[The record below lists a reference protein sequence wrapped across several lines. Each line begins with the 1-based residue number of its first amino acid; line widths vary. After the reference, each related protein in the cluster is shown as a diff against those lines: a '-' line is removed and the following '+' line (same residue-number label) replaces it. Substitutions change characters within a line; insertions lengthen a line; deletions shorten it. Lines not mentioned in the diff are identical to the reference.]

1 MKTITLSSNLPSVL
15 ELFEM
20 ARRDS
25 LLVKTT
31 KGDSFFI
38 SPTDEFETEVELL
51 RRNHSFLTMLDKF
64 KRETET
70 ISLEQVERDADYVG
84 DPNIKKLRNPV
95 NDASDMAKT
104 LRELGFDHVTLKTD
118 LPNGEA
124 MEKAVHQFSLKL
136 ERGGVGL
143 FYYAGHGVQGT
154 DGENYLIPTQV
165 SIPTQVEIK
174 RRAMPAKYVLDKM
187 EYARKN
193 ELNIIILDA
202 CRNNPLPARG
212 REVLKSGLAEM
223 PSPAGSIL
231 IFSTAPGSRAYDG
244 SGRNGVFTKHFLK
257 GMKKYAHMDIE
268 QMLKRVRKAVEHETE
283 TEPVPQVPWQ
293 NSSLKRDFCFSPSGC
308 TDPELEEARRQAIL
322 EKKRAKRAQAKL
334 KARAENKA
342 KRLAE
347 EAEQTK
353 RELEKARRQVK
364 IEKERAEKARKE
376 AERAKAKATKPSN
389 VVDTA
394 AVAKAKQQLEDK
406 MKQLDQ
412 QMNVLANQIKQ
423 LKEKTR
429 LAEEAEKRAKK
440 AQKEAE
446 EKRNLA
452 EKQARD
458 AKRQREKAEAERR
471 RTQENTTEP
480 PPTRF
485 TPIPPG

>member
-1 MKTITLSSNLPSVL
+1 MKTNIRLIGLL
-15 ELFEM
+15 ALL
-20 ARRDS
+20 S
-25 LLVKTT
+25 LLAAAC
-31 KGDSFFI
+31 
-38 SPTDEFETEVELL
+38 
-51 RRNHSFLTMLDKF
+51 NQ
-64 KRETET
+64 ET
-70 ISLEQVERDADYVG
+70 IKPSQTRTGGQEEQIIHAQEVNQDDGRVHRTEKRYALVIGNADYVG

-104 LRELGFDHVTLKTD
+104 LRELGFDHVTLKTN

-124 MEKAVHQFSLKL
+124 MEQAVHQFSLKL
-136 ERGGVGL
+136 EGGGVGL

-223 PSPAGSIL
+223 PSPA
-231 IFSTAPGSRAYDG
+231 GSRAYDG

-412 QMNVLANQIKQ
+412 QMNVLANQMKQ

-446 EKRNLA
+446 AKRKLA
-452 EKQARD
+452 ERQARE
-458 AKRQREKAEAERR
+458 AERQREKAEAERR
-471 RTQENTTEP
+471 RTQENTTEQP
-480 PPTRF
+480 PKKPLF
-485 TPIPPG
+485 TPMNPG